1 MKLDI
6 DRATIEYIKEKGKII
21 NIDLSISKSC

>member
-6 DRATIEYIKEKGKII
+6 DRATIEHIKEKGKII
-21 NIDLSISKSC
+21 NIDLSISRSC